1 MKTIYVDEVGCA
13 SIAGPVLTCAV
24 AIDNGALKIDG
35 VNDSKKLTKLKR
47 EKLYPVLRD
56 KIEYAFGMATLEEI
70 ETLNVFWARHEAMKR
85 AIQKLIDRG
94 IRADKAIIDGK
105 FTLPGL
111 QMEQEAVIKADEK
124 FWQVGAASILAK
136 VKRDTAM
143 ANAAKIEKYSH
154 YDWENNA
161 GYYTPKHRLG
171 IILHGPSDLHR
182 KSFNF
187 FKYCLARHKEYKK
200 FIADNKTSED
210 YFEWVEKR
218 RQEKNQ
224 KSDYLI
230 WKTAALDSWQDVPYG
245 GK

>member
-24 AIDNGALKIDG
+24 AIEHGAPRIDG
-35 VNDSKKLTKLKR
+35 VNDSKKLTKKKR
-47 EKLYPVLRD
+47 EKLYPIIKDQVD
-56 KIEYAFGMATLEEI
+56 YAFGLASLEEI

-85 AIQKLIDRG
+85 AIKSLMERG
-94 IRADKAIIDGK
+94 IRPKKVIVDGK

-111 QMEQEAVIKADEK
+111 DVEQEAVIKADEK

-143 ANAAKIEKYSH
+143 ANATKIKRYSH

-182 KSFNF
+182 KSFSF
-187 FKYCLARHKEYKK
+187 FKYCLARHKEHQE
-200 FIADNKTSED
+200 FLQDGKTSDD

-218 RQEKNQ
+218 KQEKNQ
-224 KSDYLI
+224 KSDYAM
-230 WKTAALDSWQDVPYG
+230 WKTGALDSWKDVPYG
-245 GK
+245 G